1 MRWWG
6 VWVRYMYCAG
16 SVRRS
21 VCRTV
26 SIQTKHRT
34 RRTVRP
40 PLIVV
45 TSLLAEAPSPKRLA
59 YRCGRA
65 PPAQAQMQRR
75 ETGEL
80 NKAAL
85 FAVLLLLLLGLLR
98 FLFLEL
104 FVQNPSCPVIVRP
117 ETPRPFEVPIRAL
130 LRVLSSGFPRVLHGG
145 LADVLSVPA
154 SNFGLLRRDLREA
167 QGEWCS

>member
-1 MRWWG
+1 
-6 VWVRYMYCAG
+6 
-16 SVRRS
+16 
-21 VCRTV
+21 
-26 SIQTKHRT
+26 
-34 RRTVRP
+34 
-40 PLIVV
+40 
-45 TSLLAEAPSPKRLA
+45 
-59 YRCGRA
+59 
-65 PPAQAQMQRR
+65 MQRR

-145 LADVLSVPA
+145 LADGLSVPA
-154 SNFGLLRRDLREA
+154 SNFSLLRRDLREA

>member
-1 MRWWG
+1 
-6 VWVRYMYCAG
+6 
-16 SVRRS
+16 
-21 VCRTV
+21 
-26 SIQTKHRT
+26 
-34 RRTVRP
+34 
-40 PLIVV
+40 
-45 TSLLAEAPSPKRLA
+45 
-59 YRCGRA
+59 
-65 PPAQAQMQRR
+65 MQRR

-85 FAVLLLLLLGLLR
+85 FAFLLLLGLLR

-117 ETPRPFEVPIRAL
+117 ETPRRFEVPIRAL

-167 QGEWCS
+167 QGEWFS

>member
-1 MRWWG
+1 
-6 VWVRYMYCAG
+6 
-16 SVRRS
+16 
-21 VCRTV
+21 
-26 SIQTKHRT
+26 
-34 RRTVRP
+34 
-40 PLIVV
+40 
-45 TSLLAEAPSPKRLA
+45 
-59 YRCGRA
+59 
-65 PPAQAQMQRR
+65 MQRR

-104 FVQNPSCPVIVRP
+104 FAQNPSCPVIVRP
-117 ETPRPFEVPIRAL
+117 EARPFEVPIRAL

-154 SNFGLLRRDLREA
+154 RNFGLLRRDLREA

>member
-1 MRWWG
+1 M
-6 VWVRYMYCAG
+6 C
-16 SVRRS
+16 
-21 VCRTV
+21 
-26 SIQTKHRT
+26 
-34 RRTVRP
+34 
-40 PLIVV
+40 LIVI

-65 PPAQAQMQRR
+65 PPAQAQIQRG

-85 FAVLLLLLLGLLR
+85 FAFLLLLGLLR

-130 LRVLSSGFPRVLHGG
+130 LRVLSRGFPRVLHGG
-145 LADVLSVPA
+145 LAGVLSVPA
-154 SNFGLLRRDLREA
+154 SNLGLLRRDLCEA
-167 QGEWCS
+167 QGEWCF

>member
-1 MRWWG
+1 MNII
-6 VWVRYMYCAG
+6 
-16 SVRRS
+16 SRS
-21 VCRTV
+21 
-26 SIQTKHRT
+26 SKPQ
-34 RRTVRP
+34 
-40 PLIVV
+40 
-45 TSLLAEAPSPKRLA
+45 APSLPMWPSSPI
-59 YRCGRA
+59 A
-65 PPAQAQMQRR
+65 PPSQAQIQRR

-85 FAVLLLLLLGLLR
+85 FAVLLLRLLGLLR

-104 FVQNPSCPVIVRP
+104 FVQNPSCPDIVRP
-117 ETPRPFEVPIRAL
+117 ETPRPFEVPVRAL

-145 LADVLSVPA
+145 LANVLGVPA

>member
-1 MRWWG
+1 MW
-6 VWVRYMYCAG
+6 
-16 SVRRS
+16 
-21 VCRTV
+21 
-26 SIQTKHRT
+26 
-34 RRTVRP
+34 
-40 PLIVV
+40 
-45 TSLLAEAPSPKRLA
+45 PSSPI
-59 YRCGRA
+59 A
-65 PPAQAQMQRR
+65 PPSHAQIQRR

-80 NKAAL
+80 NKGAL
-85 FAVLLLLLLGLLR
+85 FAILLLLVLGLLR

-117 ETPRPFEVPIRAL
+117 ETPRPFEVPVRAL

-145 LADVLSVPA
+145 HANVLSVPA